1 MRITTFRHEWQRPP
15 TSDEIAAEA
24 ERLSARV
31 GYDSGPLGSYIPVR
45 VTATAWGIIRVA
57 EITERLVDLADEIT
71 KWCKANH
78 MPHKLEHAEVPMNYV
93 IEFGKRCA
101 QEVDGC

>member
-1 MRITTFRHEWQRPP
+1 LRITTFTHEWQRPP

-45 VTATAWGIIRVA
+45 VTVTA
-57 EITERLVDLADEIT
+57 ELA
-71 KWCKANH
+71 WRYGGLSGS
-78 MPHKLEHAEVPMNYV
+78 P
-93 IEFGKRCA
+93 R
-101 QEVDGC
+101 